1 MNLPD
6 IPRVHTALAE
16 WLGCLLYICLCK
28 RRLTG
33 WRLAGAAALA
43 LALQCLCQL
52 AAGTLPLVWWVG
64 GMAAN
69 ILLMAAFI
77 HAAAD
82 GTWRD
87 TAYCTARAFTLA
99 ELAAALEWQLYC
111 FFTRSDAWL
120 PQAIGLVVVYGVV
133 YSIVG
138 VAEKRH
144 FSTRRRLA
152 VTNGDMFSAVLTALA
167 IFAVSNI
174 SFVWPNT
181 PFSAVQQQ
189 EVFYIRTLVDLC
201 GLILLYT
208 QQEQRSL
215 SEARH
220 ELDTIHSLLHRQYA
234 QYRQSKESID
244 LINRKYHDLK
254 HQIGIIRA
262 EQDPQ
267 KRQAY
272 LEEMESGIRMVE
284 AQNKTGNGVL
294 DTILTGK
301 SMLCAKENITMTV
314 VADGALLD
322 FMSAM
327 DLCTVFGNALDNA
340 IEYTEKVHDPDK
352 RLIRVAVFRQGDMA
366 LLRFENYYEE
376 ATDALT
382 FADGLPQTT
391 KKNRSYH
398 GYGLKSIRFT
408 AEKYGGSMTVN
419 TRDQCFALCVLLPLP
434 EKKKTD

>member
-6 IPRVHTALAE
+6 IPRIHTALAE

-28 RRLTG
+28 RRFNG
-33 WRLAGAAALA
+33 WRLTGAAAAA
-43 LALQCLCQL
+43 LVLQCLCQV
-52 AAGTLPLVWWVG
+52 AAGTLSLVWWVG

-69 ILLMAAFI
+69 ILLMAVFI
-77 HAAAD
+77 HCTVD
-82 GTWRD
+82 GTWQD

-111 FFTRSDAWL
+111 FFTRSDDWL
-120 PQAIGLVVVYGVV
+120 PQAISLVVVYGVV
-133 YSIVG
+133 YGLVG

-152 VTNGDMFSAVLTALA
+152 VSNGDMFSAVLTALSV
-167 IFAVSNI
+167 FCVSNI

-181 PFSAVQQQ
+181 PFSGVQQQ
-189 EVFYIRTLVDLC
+189 EIFYIRTLVDLC
-201 GLILLYT
+201 GMILLYT

-262 EQDPQ
+262 EQDPE

-272 LEEMESGIRMVE
+272 LDEMESGIRMVE

-301 SMLCAKENITMTV
+301 SMICAKENITMTV

-340 IEYTEKVHDPDK
+340 IEYTEKVHDPDR

-366 LLRFENYYEE
+366 FLRFENYYEE
-376 ATDALT
+376 AGDALT

-419 TRDQCFALCVLLPLP
+419 TRDQCFTLCVLLPMGN
-434 EKKKTD
+434 KKKTD